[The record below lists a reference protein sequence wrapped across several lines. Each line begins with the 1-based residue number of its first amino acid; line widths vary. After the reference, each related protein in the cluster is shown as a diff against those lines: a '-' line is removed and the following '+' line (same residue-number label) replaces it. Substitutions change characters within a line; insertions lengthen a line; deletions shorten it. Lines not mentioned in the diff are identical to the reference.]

1 MEILEIIKKWIRGN
15 KISVLSLGIALLT
28 IIGSVM
34 YVSFNK
40 CEECPKCE
48 ELSDQIELK
57 NSNDSAAIQIEET
70 EYKVDVKGA
79 VNNPGVY
86 TLKSN
91 ATVGD
96 AIYLAGGPTYYGV
109 TSNINLS
116 KHVKDEM
123 VIYVFTQYEI
133 DNKTSKN
140 EVVCEIPKCECEEV
154 TVYKEVCT
162 NPIESVIEETKE
174 KNISQDDT
182 AKDRESKISINTD
195 SIEELTKL
203 DGIGESKAKQ
213 IIEYRRENGDFKS
226 IEDIKNVSGIGDKA
240 YEKIKDSITV

>member
-1 MEILEIIKKWIRGN
+1 MI
-15 KISVLSLGIALLT
+15 
-28 IIGSVM
+28 
-34 YVSFNK
+34 
-40 CEECPKCE
+40 
-48 ELSDQIELK
+48 
-57 NSNDSAAIQIEET
+57 
-70 EYKVDVKGA
+70 
-79 VNNPGVY
+79 
-86 TLKSN
+86 
-91 ATVGD
+91 D

-240 YEKIKDSITV
+240 YEKM

>member
-96 AIYLAGGPTYYGV
+96 QTTPNMIQRI
-109 TSNINLS
+109 S
-116 KHVKDEM
+116 
-123 VIYVFTQYEI
+123 EI
-133 DNKTSKN
+133 FAR
-140 EVVCEIPKCECEEV
+140 
-154 TVYKEVCT
+154 
-162 NPIESVIEETKE
+162 NPL
-174 KNISQDDT
+174 IS
-182 AKDRESKISINTD
+182 SS
-195 SIEELTKL
+195 L
-203 DGIGESKAKQ
+203 
-213 IIEYRRENGDFKS
+213 
-226 IEDIKNVSGIGDKA
+226 
-240 YEKIKDSITV
+240 